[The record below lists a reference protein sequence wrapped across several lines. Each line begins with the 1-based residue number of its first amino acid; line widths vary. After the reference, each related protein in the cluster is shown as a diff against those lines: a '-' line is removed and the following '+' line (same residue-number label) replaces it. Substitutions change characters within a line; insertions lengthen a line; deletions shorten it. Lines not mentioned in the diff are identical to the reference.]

1 MVSTKN
7 PIYQSATFKTG
18 VTAAAASS
26 ASVVT
31 TKGTTSCMDC
41 VRSSAAATDSD
52 VIAFVWC
59 SGAWNYSYTLL
70 PHGTDYPSESIAAG
84 GYTFSDIGGAAAID
98 VASTANTGDLGS
110 CCYTSA
116 NANILYGYAANATT
130 GDTTIFNKFTC
141 PARFTNTWITGTGTF
156 GFRVGDWWCSD
167 GTFNHT
173 PTTTSLGAASDFS
186 STVPLVNTPTLDRRF
201 ELLFAAC
208 R

>member
-7 PIYQSATFKTG
+7 PIYQSATFLAAG
-18 VTAAAASS
+18 VINATAASTSS
-26 ASVVT
+26 R
-31 TKGTTSCMDC
+31 TKGATSCMDC
-41 VRSSAAATDSD
+41 VRSSAAAGESD
-52 VIAFVWC
+52 VIAYVWC

-70 PHGTDYPSESIAAG
+70 PHGTAYPSDVG
-84 GYTFSDIGGAAAID
+84 DGYTFSDTGGAAAID
-98 VASTANTGDLGS
+98 VAATANTGDLGS

-116 NANILYGYAANATT
+116 NATILYGYAANATT

-156 GFRVGDWWCSD
+156 GFSAADWWCSD
-167 GTFNHT
+167 GTFNHA
-173 PTTTSLGAASDFS
+173 PTTTSLGAASDFA
-186 STVPLVNTPTLDRRF
+186 STAPLVNLPTLDRRF

>member
-7 PIYQSATFKTG
+7 PIYQSATFKASGITI
-18 VTAAAASS
+18 ASASS
-26 ASVVT
+26 ATVVV
-31 TKGTTSCMDC
+31 KGSTSCMDC
-41 VRSSAAATDSD
+41 IRGSPAAGETD
-52 VIAFVWC
+52 VITSIWC

-70 PHGTDYPSESIAAG
+70 PANVTYPSNSVVAG
-84 GYTFSDIGGAAAID
+84 GYTFSDTGGAAAID
-98 VASTANTGDLGS
+98 VAATANTGDLGS

-156 GFRVGDWWCSD
+156 GFRAADWWCSD
-167 GTFNHT
+167 GTFNHAS
-173 PTTTSLGAASDFS
+173 TTTSLGAASDFT
-186 STVPLVNTPTLDRRF
+186 STTNLVNTPTLDRRF